1 MRWMVERD
9 WVQVSHKMAAMV
21 GAGALPQRPWPA
33 EPVALS
39 YTLGCVG
46 TPATVRWH
54 ADPSAA
60 TLGDDQLLLIVSA
73 SAIERLFGALPEGRD
88 GAFHI
93 TRELREIALAIRDC
107 DMPEGAR
114 EPYRL
119 AKSIE
124 LLCDTLRLIGDSA
137 LVPVLGESHLSQ
149 EDSRRIL
156 NARSMIDE
164 RWAEKLTLDTLS
176 RACGLNRA
184 KLTRGFRDMFDCS
197 IADAL
202 AEKRLEG
209 AKMLLLS
216 TDLPVASVGYRCGYL
231 NNASFTRAFS
241 RRFGTA
247 PTQYRA
253 RRLCCKNREA

>member
-1 MRWMVERD
+1 MKAGERE
-9 WVQVSHKMAAMV
+9 WIQVSHEM
-21 GAGALPQRPWPA
+21 GALLGGGTVPQKAWPA
-33 EPVALS
+33 DPVALGFR
-39 YTLGCVG
+39 YGGVG
-46 TPATVRWH
+46 APATVHWH
-54 ADPSAA
+54 AAPRPSDFEGEP
-60 TLGDDQLLLIVSA
+60 LVLIVA
-73 SAIERLFGALPEGRD
+73 ADAVRRLFGTLPAGISS
-88 GAFHI
+88 GFHI

-107 DMPEGAR
+107 ALPEAAR

-124 LLCDTLRLIGDSA
+124 LLCDTLRLIGADA
-137 LVPVLGESHLSQ
+137 LVPVLGDGLLSQ

-156 NARSMIDE
+156 AARAMIDE
-164 RWAEKLTLDTLS
+164 RWAEKLTLDKLS

-184 KLTRGFRDMFDCS
+184 KLTRGFREMFDCS

-209 AKMLLLS
+209 ARSLLLS
-216 TDLPVASVGYRCGYL
+216 TDLPIASIGYRCGYL
-231 NNASFTRAFS
+231 NNASFTRAFT

-253 RRLCCKNREA
+253 GRLAA

>member
-1 MRWMVERD
+1 MLVERN
-9 WVQVSHKMAAMV
+9 WVQVSHEMAAMV
-21 GAGALPQRPWPA
+21 GTGALPQRPWPA
-33 EPVALS
+33 QPVAFS

-46 TPATVRWH
+46 TPATVRWN
-54 ADPSAA
+54 AA
-60 TLGDDQLLLIVSA
+60 PTPAALEDGQLLLIVSA
-73 SAIERLFGALPEGRD
+73 TAIERLFGALPKGQESC
-88 GAFHI
+88 FHI
-93 TRELREIALAIRDC
+93 TRELREIAIAIRDC
-107 DMPEGAR
+107 TMPEAAQ

-119 AKSIE
+119 AKCIE
-124 LLCDTLRLIGDSA
+124 LLCDTLRLIADGA
-137 LVPVLGESHLSQ
+137 LVPVLGDSQLSQ

-164 RWAEKLTLDTLS
+164 RWAEKLTLDKLS

-209 AKMLLLS
+209 ARMLLLS

-231 NNASFTRAFS
+231 NNASFTRAFA
-241 RRFGTA
+241 RRFGAA
-247 PTQYRA
+247 PSQYRA
-253 RRLCCKNREA
+253 GRLAA

>member
-9 WVQVSHKMAAMV
+9 WVQVSHEMAAMV

-114 EPYRL
+114 EGSV
-119 AKSIE
+119 AKI
-124 LLCDTLRLIGDSA
+124 
-137 LVPVLGESHLSQ
+137 V
-149 EDSRRIL
+149 
-156 NARSMIDE
+156 
-164 RWAEKLTLDTLS
+164 KLEH
-176 RACGLNRA
+176 AW
-184 KLTRGFRDMFDCS
+184 
-197 IADAL
+197 
-202 AEKRLEG
+202 
-209 AKMLLLS
+209 
-216 TDLPVASVGYRCGYL
+216 
-231 NNASFTRAFS
+231 
-241 RRFGTA
+241 
-247 PTQYRA
+247 
-253 RRLCCKNREA
+253 RRLDGRNDDGFQVAPFPG

>member
-1 MRWMVERD
+1 MVVERD
-9 WVQVSHKMAAMV
+9 WIQVSHEMATMV
-21 GAGALPQRPWPA
+21 GSGALPQYPWPM

-54 ADPSAA
+54 AAPTPAS
-60 TLGDDQLLLIVSA
+60 LEGGQLLLIVSA
-73 SAIERLFGALPEGRD
+73 LAVRRLFGTLPKGQQSC
-88 GAFHI
+88 FHI
-93 TRELREIALAIRDC
+93 TQELREIALAIRDC
-107 DMPEGAR
+107 GMPHAAR

-119 AKSIE
+119 GKSIE
-124 LLCDTLRLIGDSA
+124 LLCDTLRLISDGA
-137 LVPVLGESHLSQ
+137 LVPVLGEGHLSQ

-164 RWAEKLTLDTLS
+164 RWGEKLTLDTLS

-202 AEKRLEG
+202 SAKRLEG
-209 AKMLLLS
+209 ARTLLLS
-216 TDLPVASVGYRCGYL
+216 TDLPVASIGYRCGYL
-231 NNASFTRAFS
+231 NNASFTRAFA
-241 RRFGTA
+241 RRFGAA

-253 RRLCCKNREA
+253 GRLAA

>member
-1 MRWMVERD
+1 MRWMIERD
-9 WVQVSHKMAAMV
+9 WVQVSHEMAAMV
-21 GAGALPQRPWPA
+21 GSGALPQRPWPA

-39 YTLGCVG
+39 YTLGCIG
-46 TPATVRWH
+46 SPATVRWH
-54 ADPSAA
+54 AAPTPVHLQDN
-60 TLGDDQLLLIVSA
+60 QLLLIVSA
-73 SAIERLFGALPEGRD
+73 STIERLFGALPEGQES
-88 GAFHI
+88 AFHI

-107 DMPEGAR
+107 DLPEAVR

-124 LLCDTLRLIGDSA
+124 LLCDTLRLIGEGA
-137 LVPVLGESHLSQ
+137 LVPALGDGHLSQ

-164 RWAEKLTLDTLS
+164 RWAEKLTLDALS

-209 AKMLLLS
+209 AKSLLLS

-231 NNASFTRAFS
+231 NNASFTRAFT

-253 RRLCCKNREA
+253 RRLAA

>member
-1 MRWMVERD
+1 MVERD
-9 WVQVSHKMAAMV
+9 WIQVSHEMAAMV
-21 GAGALPQRPWPA
+21 GVGALPQCPWPA

-54 ADPSAA
+54 AEPTPAA
-60 TLGDDQLLLIVSA
+60 LAHDQLLLMISA
-73 SAIERLFGALPEGRD
+73 STIERLFGALPEGRH
-88 GAFHI
+88 ACFHI

-107 DMPEGAR
+107 DMPEPAR

-124 LLCDTLRLIGDSA
+124 LLCDTLRLIGDGA
-137 LVPVLGESHLSQ
+137 LVPLLGESHLSQ

-156 NARSMIDE
+156 NVRSMIDE
-164 RWAEKLTLDTLS
+164 RWSEKLTLDKLS

-202 AEKRLEG
+202 TEKRLEG
-209 AKMLLLS
+209 ARMLLLS

-231 NNASFTRAFS
+231 NNASFTRAFA
-241 RRFGTA
+241 RRFGSA
-247 PTQYRA
+247 PSQYRA
-253 RRLCCKNREA
+253 GRLAA